1 MLDRGIFSPLLYQLS
16 YGTIREKRG
25 IPCYRGAKIS
35 KKFNTANA
43 SCNFVGK
50 FFPARQKTTDPEI
63 RKKSAAQ
70 TDSGLDRHDTETLNS
85 FYSGS
90 PRRFPGWQSRRN
102 AAARTAC
109 RIRSAPTWLCKCGC
123 SQRLPPSSRHRP
135 GDQSAYSDAGGRA
148 TPERPPSTSRYVSEE

>member
-1 MLDRGIFSPLLYQLS
+1 MPHAILSVNFSRP
-16 YGTIREKRG
+16 
-25 IPCYRGAKIS
+25 
-35 KKFNTANA
+35 
-43 SCNFVGK
+43 GK
-50 FFPARQKTTDPEI
+50 KTTDPEI
-63 RKKSAAQ
+63 RKKSATQ

-102 AAARTAC
+102 AAAGTAY

-135 GDQSAYSDAGGRA
+135 GDQSAYSNAGGRA
-148 TPERPPSTSRYVSEE
+148 IQSFALPTELWHHPRKTGYSLLSWCKDKQKI

>member
-1 MLDRGIFSPLLYQLS
+1 MPYAILSVNFSRP
-16 YGTIREKRG
+16 
-25 IPCYRGAKIS
+25 
-35 KKFNTANA
+35 
-43 SCNFVGK
+43 GK
-50 FFPARQKTTDPEI
+50 KTTDPEI

-102 AAARTAC
+102 AAAGTAY

-135 GDQSAYSDAGGRA
+135 GDQSAYSNAGGRA